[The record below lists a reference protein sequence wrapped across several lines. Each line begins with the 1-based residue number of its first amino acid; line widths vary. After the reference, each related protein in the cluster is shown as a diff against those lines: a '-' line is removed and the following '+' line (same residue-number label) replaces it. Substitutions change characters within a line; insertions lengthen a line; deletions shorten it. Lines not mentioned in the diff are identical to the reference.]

1 MVEEEQLRG
10 GEGRERKGREKERRG
25 EERNRS
31 LAICVVSNA
40 QTFPSSPSL
49 PTTPLPLQ
57 TGVGVAPRPIMPLSS
72 DHCPAAAWEYGYC
85 GQPT

>member
-10 GEGRERKGREKERRG
+10 GEGRERKGREKERGRL
-25 EERNRS
+25 

-57 TGVGVAPRPIMPLSS
+57 TGVGVAPR
-72 DHCPAAAWEYGYC
+72 HHATE
-85 GQPT
+85 Q